1 MASSKS
7 RDWCVVVYPI
17 KYSDGDGEAID
28 AAEQSWLHE
37 KEKGPFRCEGHLIYL
52 YGCMERGKAGKL
64 HCHYRAY
71 FKNPVR
77 QASVA
82 EVFGTNIKATFTADA
97 DALETY
103 IRKEGKFAE
112 KKDTQVAGP
121 WLHGDRPA
129 PSRQNMWREVHTMV
143 KAGKTDDE
151 IFTAFPFAAVC
162 SRALTAMRNAQPLTI
177 PAPFETP
184 YAYQTRVIT
193 MCEGPIER
201 RRWIWV
207 YSKEYGTG
215 KSQLGVELC
224 RRFNA
229 VMGSRKDPRSTLL
242 MLRPEHRVI
251 IFDLPRLFHL
261 SEDILQFWEDL
272 SDQKLLVSDKYE
284 SASKY
289 VVAHLVI
296 LTNRSPPI
304 ERFGDR
310 IKAIEANKVY

>member
-7 RDWCVVVYPI
+7 RDWAVTVYPI
-17 KYSDGDGEAID
+17 KYGSADPEDID
-28 AAEQSWLHE
+28 AAEQNWLHDT
-37 KEKGPFRCEGHLIYL
+37 EKGPFRCEGHLVYL
-52 YGCMERGKAGKL
+52 YGCMERGKNGKL

-77 QASVA
+77 QASIA

-97 DALETY
+97 DSYESY
-103 IRKEGKFAE
+103 IRKEGKFAD
-112 KKDTQVAGP
+112 KKPTQVAGP

-129 PSRQNMWREVHTMV
+129 PSRQNMWREVHSMV
-143 KAGKTDDE
+143 LAGKQDHE
-151 IFTAFPFAAVC
+151 IFAAFPFAAVC
-162 SRALTAMRNAQPLTI
+162 SRALTAMRNAIPQEI

-184 YAYQTRVIT
+184 YAYQNEVIRL
-193 MCEGPIER
+193 CSLPPVP

-215 KSQLGVELC
+215 KSQLGVELA

-242 MLRPEHRVI
+242 MLRRTHNVI
-251 IFDLPRLFHL
+251 IFDLPRLAHL
-261 SEDILQFWEDL
+261 SEELLKFWEDL

-284 SASKY
+284 SSTKF

-310 IKAIEANKVY
+310 IKAIEASKVF